1 MPRVS
6 RLKLSPLEIDQ
17 GDIGK
22 RLAQIRKEKGYTQ
35 KALAEKMG
43 LIQALVSAYEL
54 GKIRLNA
61 EMVIRFSKALGVSA
75 DTILGLQG
83 NGHER
88 SNHSLKI
95 LRRLT
100 RIDALSVS
108 EQKALLKTVDMFLK
122 AAGR

>member
-61 EMVIRFSKALGVSA
+61 EMVIRFSKVLEVSA

>member
-61 EMVIRFSKALGVSA
+61 EMVIRFSKALEVSA